1 MKTQVAA
8 AKSPVKA
15 SQGATDPSGQAAP
28 VPHEEATA
36 EADTGAQA
44 AQADMVEPVPMT
56 RRQRRLL
63 RRQQEQQE
71 PFLPWL
77 R

>member
-1 MKTQVAA
+1 MTARRLKPR
-8 AKSPVKA
+8 PVRNR
-15 SQGATDPSGQAAP
+15 QQ
-28 VPHEEATA
+28 
-36 EADTGAQA
+36 ADTTE
-44 AQADMVEPVPMT
+44 VEPVPLT
-56 RRQRRLL
+56 RRQMRKL

>member
-1 MKTQVAA
+1 
-8 AKSPVKA
+8 
-15 SQGATDPSGQAAP
+15 
-28 VPHEEATA
+28 VP
-36 EADTGAQA
+36 DDGMA
-44 AQADMVEPVPMT
+44 AQADAGTQSAQADATEVEPVPLT
-56 RRQRRLL
+56 RRQMRKL

>member
-1 MKTQVAA
+1 VPDDGTAAQAEAGTQ
-8 AKSPVKA
+8 S
-15 SQGATDPSGQAAP
+15 
-28 VPHEEATA
+28 A
-36 EADTGAQA
+36 EADTTE
-44 AQADMVEPVPMT
+44 VEPVPLT
-56 RRQRRLL
+56 RRQMRKL